1 MTRSFVRAFDWEKQ
15 TRRSV
20 YLSLW
25 KQYIALKFLR
35 AQRESQCVGT
45 YPPFS
50 VSVAVSLSN
59 LTSAT
64 VKLHISCA
72 LAPLAYITLSS
83 VLSRNPI
90 LLLASGML
98 SNSFTSFKENAVL
111 VGWLC
116 FFAGILL
123 MPLRKQ

>member
-1 MTRSFVRAFDWEKQ
+1 MCR
-15 TRRSV
+15 
-20 YLSLW
+20 YL
-25 KQYIALKFLR
+25 
-35 AQRESQCVGT
+35 
-45 YPPFS
+45 PPFPFN

-64 VKLHISCA
+64 VRLHISCA

-90 LLLASGML
+90 LLLVSGRL

-111 VGWLC
+111 VG
-116 FFAGILL
+116 
-123 MPLRKQ
+123 